1 MGPPGDRRESS
12 TVPVQ
17 AEIEH
22 LLRRTEFVARPARV
36 AELMALPTLA
46 DAVNNVLDFTPNA
59 NPQLRADLVTHN
71 NNDSFNQRLAAFHW
85 WLDMMATRP
94 RPLQEKM
101 TLFWHGHFVSEWDV
115 VGRTDQM
122 MAQNQLFRDNAA
134 GDFRA
139 LTHAMSLQ
147 PAMLIYLSNGVN
159 VKGSPNQNFAREL
172 LELFTLGI
180 GNYLEDDVAET
191 ARAWTGHNY
200 NGNTRLYEFRTNNHD
215 YGDKTIFGV
224 RRNWNGPEVIDEILL
239 NNAGLRLTTAK
250 FIARKLW
257 EYFAYLDPAQNI
269 VDDLAAVFVAN
280 NLSVLELL
288 RALFNRAEFHTPTA
302 VQGLVRTPTEWVVSI
317 LVRTGLSS
325 ATIKVWDYG
334 ESMGQRVFDPPN
346 VAGWKANGY
355 WMTTSALSG
364 RANLAKKVASLMR
377 LNGGF
382 DNLITMSV
390 SQSVDFVADH
400 FGLVL
405 SNISRQSMIDAHQ
418 AERVAANGSNS
429 KAITNLLVMMMLTA
443 EMNVVSA

>member
-1 MGPPGDRRESS
+1 M
-12 TVPVQ
+12 PVQ

-46 DAVNNVLDFTPNA
+46 DAVDNVVDFAPNGM
-59 NPQLRADLVTHN
+59 PQLRADLVTHN
-71 NNDSFNQRLAAFHW
+71 NNDSFTQRLAAFHW

-101 TLFWHGHFVSEWDV
+101 TLFWHGHFVSEWDT

-122 MAQNQLFRDNAA
+122 MAQNQLFRDMAV

-180 GNYLEDDVAET
+180 GNYVEDDVAET

-200 NGNTRLYEFRTNNHD
+200 NGNTRLYEFRSNSHD
-215 YGDKTIFGV
+215 YGDKTIFGI

-239 NNAGLRLTTAK
+239 NNAAK
-250 FIARKLW
+250 RQIAATFIARKLW
-257 EYFAYLDPAQNI
+257 EYFAHLDPAQNI
-269 VDDLAAVFVAN
+269 VDDLAAVFIAN

-288 RALFNRAEFHTPTA
+288 RALFNRPEFYSPAA
-302 VQGLVRTPTEWVVSI
+302 VQGLVRTPTEWVVAL
-317 LVRTGLSS
+317 LVQTGLSS

-334 ESMGQRVFDPPN
+334 ESMGQRIFDPPN

-364 RANLAKKVASLMR
+364 RANLAKKVASLLR

-382 DNLITMSV
+382 DNLITLSV
-390 SQSVDFVADH
+390 AQSVDQVAAF
-400 FGLVL
+400 FGVTL
-405 SNISRQSMIDAHQ
+405 SPVTRQSLIDAHQ
-418 AERVAANGSNS
+418 AERIAANGSNA
-429 KAITNLLVMMMLTA
+429 KAITNLLVMTMLTA
-443 EMNVVSA
+443 EMNVASIA

>member
-1 MGPPGDRRESS
+1 M
-12 TVPVQ
+12 PVQ

-46 DAVNNVLDFTPNA
+46 DAVNNVVDFTPNA

-71 NNDSFNQRLAAFHW
+71 NNDSFTQRLAAYHW

-122 MAQNQLFRDNAA
+122 MEQNQLFRNMAV
-134 GDFRA
+134 GDFR
-139 LTHAMSLQ
+139 LLVHGMSFQ

-200 NGNTRLYEFRTNNHD
+200 NGNTRQYEFRTNNHD
-215 YGDKTIFGV
+215 YGDKTIFGT
-224 RRNWNGPEVIDEILL
+224 RRNWNGPEVIDEILVY
-239 NNAGLRLTTAK
+239 NAGKRLITAK
-250 FIARKLW
+250 FIAKKLW

-269 VDDLAAVFVAN
+269 VDDLAAVFMAN

-288 RALFNRAEFHTPTA
+288 RALFNRSEFYSSTA
-302 VQGLVRTPTEWVVSI
+302 TQGLVRTPTEWVVAL
-317 LVRTGLSS
+317 LVQTGLSS

-364 RANLAKKVASLMR
+364 RANLAKKVASLLR

-390 SQSVDFVADH
+390 AQSVDNVAAY
-400 FGLVL
+400 FGITL
-405 SNISRQSMIDAHQ
+405 SSSTRQALIDAHQ
-418 AERVAANGSNS
+418 AERVAGNGSNS
-429 KAITNLLVMMMLTA
+429 KAITNLLVMTMLTA
-443 EMNVVSA
+443 EMNVTSA

>member
-1 MGPPGDRRESS
+1 M
-12 TVPVQ
+12 PVQ

-36 AELMALPTLA
+36 VELMALSTLA

-59 NPQLRADLVTHN
+59 NPQLRPDLVTHN
-71 NNDSFNQRLAAFHW
+71 SNDSFNQRLAAFHW

-122 MAQNQLFRDNAA
+122 MAQNQLFRDNAV

-180 GNYLEDDVAET
+180 GNYLEDDVAEA

-200 NGNTRLYEFRTNNHD
+200 NGTSRQYEFRTNSHD
-215 YGDKTIFGV
+215 YGDKTIFGT
-224 RRNWNGPEVIDEILL
+224 RRNWNGPEVIDEILVS
-239 NNAGLRLTTAK
+239 NAGKRLIAAK

-269 VDDLAAVFVAN
+269 VDDLAAVFLAN

-288 RALFNRAEFHTPTA
+288 RALFNRSEFYSATA
-302 VQGLVRTPTEWVVSI
+302 AQGLVRTPTEWVVAL
-317 LVRTGLSS
+317 LVQTGLSS
-325 ATIKVWDYG
+325 ATIKVWEYG
-334 ESMGQRVFDPPN
+334 ESMGQRIFDPPN
-346 VAGWKANGY
+346 VAGWKANSY
-355 WMTTSALSG
+355 WMTTSAVSG
-364 RANLAKKVASLMR
+364 RANLAKKVASLLR

-390 SQSVDFVADH
+390 AQSVDHVAAY
-400 FGLVL
+400 FGITL
-405 SNISRQSMIDAHQ
+405 SSPTRQALIDAHQ
-418 AERVAANGSNS
+418 AERVAGNGSNS
-429 KAITNLLVMMMLTA
+429 KAITNLLVMTMLTA
-443 EMNVVSA
+443 EMNVSST